1 MSWIVVRV
9 RSNVNVER
17 SIRETM
23 DYLNLTKVNHAVIIP
38 ENDQY
43 RGMLQK
49 AKDYITWGEATE
61 ATVEKMLAE
70 RGRMSG
76 DSPLTD
82 DIVKD
87 STDFK
92 NISDFAKSVTSGDSK
107 VKDVPGLKR
116 VFRLHPPRGPKGW
129 GGIKRSFVIGGAL
142 GARGDEIN
150 SLVDRVIKDKIEE
163 VILATS
169 ATVEGQT
176 TAFYVQ
182 NSLKETK
189 TKVTRLAQ
197 GLPVGGEIETLDDGT
212 LFSAFK
218 NRSEINSS

>member
-49 AKDYITWGEATE
+49 AKDYITWGEASE
-61 ATVEKMLAE
+61 ATVEKMLSE
-70 RGRMSG
+70 RGRMTG
-76 DSPLTD
+76 DSRLTD
-82 DIVKD
+82 DVVKD
-87 STDFK
+87 NTDFK
-92 NISDFAKSVTSGDSK
+92 NISEFAKSVTSGDST

-129 GGIKRSFVIGGAL
+129 GGIKRSFVVGGAL
-142 GARGDEIN
+142 GARGEAIN
-150 SLVDRVIKDKIEE
+150 NLVERMI
-163 VILATS
+163 
-169 ATVEGQT
+169 
-176 TAFYVQ
+176 
-182 NSLKETK
+182 
-189 TKVTRLAQ
+189 
-197 GLPVGGEIETLDDGT
+197 
-212 LFSAFK
+212 
-218 NRSEINSS
+218 

>member
-49 AKDYITWGEATE
+49 AKDYITWGEASQE
-61 ATVEKMLAE
+61 MVEKMLSN

-76 DSPLTD
+76 DHPLKD
-82 DIVKD
+82 SDVKD
-87 STDFK
+87 NTDYK
-92 NISDFAKSVTSGDSK
+92 NIGDFAKAIASNDAT
-107 VKDVPGLKR
+107 VKQVPGLKR

-129 GGIKRSFVIGGAL
+129 GGIKRSFVLGGAL
-142 GARGDEIN
+142 GSRGDKID
-150 SLVDRVIKDKIEE
+150 SLVERMI
-163 VILATS
+163 
-169 ATVEGQT
+169 
-176 TAFYVQ
+176 
-182 NSLKETK
+182 
-189 TKVTRLAQ
+189 
-197 GLPVGGEIETLDDGT
+197 
-212 LFSAFK
+212 
-218 NRSEINSS
+218 

>member
-61 ATVEKMLAE
+61 ATVEKMLTE

-76 DSPLTD
+76 DSPVTD
-82 DIVKD
+82 AVVKE
-87 STDFK
+87 STEF
-92 NISDFAKSVTSGDSK
+92 
-107 VKDVPGLKR
+107 
-116 VFRLHPPRGPKGW
+116 
-129 GGIKRSFVIGGAL
+129 
-142 GARGDEIN
+142 
-150 SLVDRVIKDKIEE
+150 
-163 VILATS
+163 
-169 ATVEGQT
+169 
-176 TAFYVQ
+176 
-182 NSLKETK
+182 
-189 TKVTRLAQ
+189 
-197 GLPVGGEIETLDDGT
+197 
-212 LFSAFK
+212 
-218 NRSEINSS
+218 

>member
-61 ATVEKMLAE
+61 ETVERMLTE

-82 DIVKD
+82 DLVKE

-92 NISDFAKSVTSGDSK
+92 NIKDFAKSATSREST

-129 GGIKRSFVIGGAL
+129 GGIKRSFVVGGAL
-142 GARGDEIN
+142 GARGDAIN
-150 SLVDRVIKDKIEE
+150 NLVDRMI
-163 VILATS
+163 
-169 ATVEGQT
+169 
-176 TAFYVQ
+176 
-182 NSLKETK
+182 
-189 TKVTRLAQ
+189 
-197 GLPVGGEIETLDDGT
+197 
-212 LFSAFK
+212 
-218 NRSEINSS
+218 